1 MTQTPLRVVFAGS
14 GEFGIPTLEAMRD
27 AGHEIIRIVTQPD
40 RPAGRGRALT
50 PTPVAAVAVG
60 AGLDMLRTADI
71 NKESLP
77 PADVMVVIA
86 FGQKIAE
93 HQVNHPRLGSVNL
106 HASRLPRYRGA
117 APINWAI
124 INGERTAGNSVIR
137 LAQRMDAGAVLGQ
150 SELTIGD
157 LETAGELH
165 DRLAL
170 DGAPLVLR
178 VLDELATGRA
188 VEMVQD
194 ESRAT
199 LAPKLS
205 RESAALDWT
214 RPADEVARRIRGLYP
229 WPGCRVSLCDAEGT
243 PIASLRLVR
252 ARPGPGEGP
261 RWEPGEIMSNGL
273 VQAGDGA
280 GVEIIEVQPDG
291 KRPMLLAEYCRGH
304 PWQPGL
310 RLRSA

>member
-1 MTQTPLRVVFAGS
+1 MTQTPLRVIFAGS
-14 GEFGIPTLEAMRD
+14 GEFGIPTLEALRG
-27 AGHEIIRIVTQPD
+27 AGHEIIRVVTQPD

-50 PTPVAAVAVG
+50 PTPVASVAVG
-60 AGLDMLRTADI
+60 AGLDVLRTADI

-106 HASRLPRYRGA
+106 HASRVPRYRGA

-170 DGAPLVLR
+170 DGGPLVLR

-291 KRPMLLAEYCRGH
+291 KRPMLLAEYRRGH